1 MKDLEILKK
10 TIHPMTTSEYLY
22 GVLRWRV
29 RPHLFWGSC
38 VLSLIHGSPVG
49 GRWHCLWSCLLSWGY
64 IYAVASH
71 LSGEFEMPE
80 DEFKDLEPTPRYAKW
95 LQAHQLVCWKR
106 RGYVPRWDS
115 FVSEY
120 QSLRKKR

>member
-29 RPHLFWGSC
+29 RPYLFWVSC
-38 VLSLIHGSPVG
+38 VLSLIHRPTTGLP
-49 GRWHCLWSCLLSWGY
+49 WNYMWPCLLSWGY

-71 LSGEFEMPE
+71 LSCEFDLSE
-80 DEFKDLEPTPRYAKW
+80 DEDEDLEPTPRYAKW

-106 RGYVPRWDS
+106 RGYIPPVG
-115 FVSEY
+115 
-120 QSLRKKR
+120 